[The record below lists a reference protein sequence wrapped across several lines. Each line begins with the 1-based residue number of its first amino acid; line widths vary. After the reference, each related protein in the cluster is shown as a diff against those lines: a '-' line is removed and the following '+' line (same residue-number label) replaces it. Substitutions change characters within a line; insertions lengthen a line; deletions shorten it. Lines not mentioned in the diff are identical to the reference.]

1 MVKESTRVVRV
12 ALPEGSDAKVQN
24 EQTRRAQLHD
34 GLGGLIFLLA
44 WSALEDEFRFVACPN
59 EVVFNTESKDCQQIS
74 QADGTSDSGASGRLV
89 ASSGCAESRQQKCRG
104 GARGVFGRIRGAYK
118 ISSASFYKFSSPIQK
133 RKRLTR
139 AEKFV

>member
-12 ALPEGSDAKVQN
+12 ALPEGLDAKVQD
-24 EQTRRAQLHD
+24 EQTRRAQQHD

-74 QADGTSDSGASGRLV
+74 QADGTSDSVGRAGDCCFQRLRRKQ
-89 ASSGCAESRQQKCRG
+89 ATKMPRR
-104 GARGVFGRIRGAYK
+104 GARRFRANSRGLQNFVGKLLQVFVVHPK
-118 ISSASFYKFSSPIQK
+118 
-133 RKRLTR
+133 T
-139 AEKFV
+139 